1 MSLSDPCAGERCAV
15 CWRCVAIFSFGVADR
30 GRPCRQRAADVRRY
44 GVSSRCTPSVIGKSV
59 CHVKTTVR
67 RTPPSRGTLATWTGG
82 QRGGIPAPRPDRAPP
97 PKKGTRYTLNR
108 FNRFESTP
116 KKTLRDYRSKATI
129 VPPLPLNRT
138 TSDRT
143 TYARN
148 VSKRAANAAR
158 HLHGRGPRAL
168 GAALVVY
175 AAEPC
180 CAVEWCMACA
190 TAFLSA
196 RLSESWRRSAGR

>member
-1 MSLSDPCAGERCAV
+1 VCERRRGGGAPRRAGARACPMSLSDPCAGERCASVPV
-15 CWRCVAIFSFGVADR
+15 CRRCVAVFSFGVADR

-116 KKTLRDYRSKATI
+116 EDAPRRPIQSN
-129 VPPLPLNRT
+129 NRT
-138 TSDRT
+138 ST
-143 TYARN
+143 T
-148 VSKRAANAAR
+148 
-158 HLHGRGPRAL
+158 P
-168 GAALVVY
+168 
-175 AAEPC
+175 
-180 CAVEWCMACA
+180 
-190 TAFLSA
+190 
-196 RLSESWRRSAGR
+196 